1 MIAAG
6 RCSVVGGGG
15 EEFLAPAGGGL
26 GGFGGPLH
34 FCCFPCGLVCMMHSN
49 WVIGTIVGGVCLWWE
64 WVGGLEVGL
73 RSEKFLDYVIIIFVG
88 VSFIG
93 DHSGV
98 SVFGFWDGF
107 FFFFLV
113 WVLE

>member
-1 MIAAG
+1 MG
-6 RCSVVGGGG
+6 FVYGGSGWARSG
-15 EEFLAPAGGGL
+15 
-26 GGFGGPLH
+26 
-34 FCCFPCGLVCMMHSN
+34 
-49 WVIGTIVGGVCLWWE
+49 I
-64 WVGGLEVGL
+64 EVGEIFGL
-73 RSEKFLDYVIIIFVG
+73 CNIFFVG

>member
-1 MIAAG
+1 MVG
-6 RCSVVGGGG
+6 VGGWARSG
-15 EEFLAPAGGGL
+15 
-26 GGFGGPLH
+26 
-34 FCCFPCGLVCMMHSN
+34 
-49 WVIGTIVGGVCLWWE
+49 I
-64 WVGGLEVGL
+64 EVGEIFGL
-73 RSEKFLDYVIIIFVG
+73 CNIFFVG